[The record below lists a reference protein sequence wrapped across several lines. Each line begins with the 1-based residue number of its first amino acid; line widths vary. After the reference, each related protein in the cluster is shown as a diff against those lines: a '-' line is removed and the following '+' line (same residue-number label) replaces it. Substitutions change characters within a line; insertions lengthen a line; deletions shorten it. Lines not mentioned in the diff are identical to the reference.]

1 MSLSP
6 NLRLNFKPEVELRHN
21 GACAVKRWPTRWQ
34 K

>member
-6 NLRLNFKPEVELRHN
+6 NLQADFKPEVGLRRY
-21 GACAVKRWPTRWQ
+21 GACAVKSLPTSCQ